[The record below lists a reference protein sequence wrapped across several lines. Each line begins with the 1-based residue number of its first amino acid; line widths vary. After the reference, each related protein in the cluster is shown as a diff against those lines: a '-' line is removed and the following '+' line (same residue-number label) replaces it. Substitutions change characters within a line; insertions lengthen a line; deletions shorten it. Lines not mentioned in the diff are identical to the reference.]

1 MFCKKKRF
9 YGETCCFSNI
19 KTKKTRRKERPINE
33 ISQSDI
39 NEFLA
44 AIKNIDQ
51 GFYPKIRDLRKMLPS
66 FTPLQLNVIIRY
78 LERSGTII
86 IDNEGYIVWSRREKQ
101 EDTLTLGD
109 IANVSD
115 ELKEYLK
122 KSQCQQEQE

>member
-1 MFCKKKRF
+1 MFCKKRF

-66 FTPLQLNVIIRY
+66 FTPLQLNLIIRY

-86 IDNEGYIVWSRREKQ
+86 IDNEGYIVWSRREKE

-122 KSQCQQEQE
+122 KSKYQEEQE